1 MLETDAYAM
10 TNESNYFVHPDQLQ
24 VGVYIQLDLH
34 WMAHPFSFGS
44 FKIKS
49 IDQIETLKKLG
60 LTKIRYIPNKSDIQP
75 LAPTSPAMTPT
86 AEPTPIAIHNEV
98 TDPAVLALLAAK
110 RQRQAQHEQRQAQ
123 LDACEKAFGK
133 AAKTV
138 RSINSQI
145 HIDAKK
151 TVAAADQLVN
161 QMLDSLLIDDDIAIH
176 LMNGNTLGDET
187 YFHTLNVAVLALM
200 LGRAMQLSRDD
211 IRTLG
216 LAALFHDI
224 GKSEVPDRILLKTE
238 ALNRAEQALMEQ
250 HSKWGAEMAHRA
262 GLSAGVLK
270 LIVQHHEYCDGSG
283 YPQRLQLAQIDPLA
297 RILALVNT
305 YDNHCNRNNPA
316 LSLTP
321 HEGLALMFTQHK
333 AKFDPGPLNHFIK
346 CLGVYPPGTLVILSN
361 DCYGLVV
368 SVNASRPLRPQ
379 VLVCGIESGSENAI
393 ILDLEYENG
402 INISKSIK
410 ANQLSADAARALS
423 PSKRMNYF
431 FSASES
437 A

>member
-1 MLETDAYAM
+1 MLDTNAYPM

-49 IDQIETLKKLG
+49 MDQIDTLKKLG
-60 LTKIRYIPNKSDIQP
+60 LVKIRYIPNKSDSQP
-75 LAPTSPAMTPT
+75 LPFTPPSIEQASNAISN
-86 AEPTPIAIHNEV
+86 AEIVDA
-98 TDPAVLALLAAK
+98 DVLALMAAK
-110 RQRQAQHEQRQAQ
+110 RRRQAQHERRQAQ

-138 RSINSQI
+138 RSMNSQI

-151 TVAAADQLVN
+151 TVAAANQLVN

-200 LGRAMQLSRDD
+200 LGRAMQLSREE
-211 IRTLG
+211 IHTLG

-224 GKSEVPDRILLKTE
+224 GKNEVPDRILLKTE
-238 ALNRAEQALMEQ
+238 RLNRAEQALMEQ
-250 HSKWGAEMAHRA
+250 HAMWGVETAQRA
-262 GLSAGVLK
+262 GLAPSVLK
-270 LIVQHHEYCDGSG
+270 LIAQHHEYCDGTG
-283 YPQRLQLAQIDPLA
+283 YPQHLQLAQIDPLA
-297 RILALVNT
+297 RILVLVNT
-305 YDNHCNRNNPA
+305 YDNYCNRNNSA

-321 HEGLALMFTQHK
+321 HEGLACMFTQHK

-379 VLVCGIESGSENAI
+379 VLVCGHESDSENAI
-393 ILDLEYENG
+393 ILDLEHENG

-437 A
+437 I